1 MITCMY
7 IYICVCVCMY
17 GWMDGCMYVRM
28 YVCKRTYVCV
38 GVLLVNSNI
47 KYYCR
52 NKYIQYIYLS
62 IYLSRTGM
70 KDATSIT
77 NTEASTKGCRGFCNC
92 SLFVTFAYAVTVHK
106 MTMKKFGWLGEI
118 ASRKSERNAAS
129 SQMKQMFMNR
139 ICMYIYIYIFTYTYT

>member
-1 MITCMY
+1 M
-7 IYICVCVCMY
+7 
-17 GWMDGCMYVRM
+17 
-28 YVCKRTYVCV
+28 CV

-52 NKYIQYIYLS
+52 NKYIRYIYLS

-106 MTMKKFGWLGEI
+106 MTMKQFGWLGEI

-139 ICMYIYIYIFTYTYT
+139 ICMYIYIYIHIYIYIYIIIHIHITYVCVYVCVCVLCVCFCF